1 MFCTPSSLTYEH
13 ASPALNAGLQAIAGG
28 EFAFDLAA
36 VQTVDSSAVATVL
49 AWQRASKAR
58 GASLA
63 LHNVPPSLLSLM
75 SLYDVDG
82 LLGLSAP
89 RVDLPH
95 H

>member
-1 MFCTPSSLTYEH
+1 MFQTPSSLTYDH
-13 ASPALNAGLQAIAGG
+13 ASPALKAGLQAIAGG
-28 EFAFDLAA
+28 EFTFDLAA
-36 VQTVDSSAVATVL
+36 VSAVDSSAVATLL

-63 LHNVPPSLLSLM
+63 LHNVPSSLLSLM

-82 LLGLSAP
+82 LLGLPVA
-89 RVDLPH
+89 RTDLPH

>member
-1 MFCTPSSLTYEH
+1 MFKAPSSLTYDH
-13 ASPALNAGLQAIAGG
+13 AKSGLEAGLRAIAGG
-28 EFAFDLAA
+28 ETAFDLAA
-36 VQTVDSSAVATVL
+36 VEAIDSSAVATVL

-63 LHNVPPSLLSLM
+63 LHHVPPSLLSLM